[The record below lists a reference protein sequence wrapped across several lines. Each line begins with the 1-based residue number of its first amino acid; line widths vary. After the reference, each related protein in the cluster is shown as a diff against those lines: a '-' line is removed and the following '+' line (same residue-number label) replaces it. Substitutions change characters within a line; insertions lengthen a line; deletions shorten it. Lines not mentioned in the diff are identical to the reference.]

1 MGKIDWKVEKIVWI
15 IKALFLA
22 YLTSGILL
30 LLMALAVYKLEWG
43 EQIVSAGVI
52 VVYVFSNLAA
62 GIYSGKK
69 FGHRRFLAGLVCGVL
84 YAILLCLVSAIV
96 YRDISGNVGNMA
108 VTLLVC
114 SGSGMVGGMIS

>member
-22 YLTSGILL
+22 YLISGISL

-43 EQIVSAGVI
+43 EQIVLAGVV
-52 VVYVFSNLAA
+52 VVYVFSNLVA
-62 GIYSGKK
+62 GIYIGKK

>member
-1 MGKIDWKVEKIVWI
+1 MGKIDWKAEKIVWI
-15 IKALFLA
+15 IKALFLS
-22 YLTSGILL
+22 YLLSGILL

-43 EQIVSAGVI
+43 EQIVSVGVI
-52 VVYVFSNLAA
+52 VVYVLSNLAG
-62 GIYSGKK
+62 GIYAGKK

>member
-1 MGKIDWKVEKIVWI
+1 MGKIDWKVEKFVWI

-22 YLTSGILL
+22 YLLSGILL

-52 VVYVFSNLAA
+52 VVYVLANLAG
-62 GIYSGKK
+62 GIYAGKK
-69 FGHRRFLAGLVCGVL
+69 FGHRRFLAGLICGVL
-84 YAILLCLVSAIV
+84 YAALLCLISVLV
-96 YRDISGNVGNMA
+96 YHETSGNVGNIA
-108 VTLLVC
+108 VLLLVC

>member
-22 YLTSGILL
+22 YLISGISL

-43 EQIVSAGVI
+43 EQIVLAGVV

-62 GIYSGKK
+62 GIYIGKK

-96 YRDISGNVGNMA
+96 YRDISGNFGNMA

>member
-1 MGKIDWKVEKIVWI
+1 MGKFNWKAKKIVWI
-15 IKALFLA
+15 IKALFLS
-22 YLTSGILL
+22 YLLSGIML
-30 LLMALAVYKLEWG
+30 LLMALAVYKLEWE

-52 VVYVFSNLAA
+52 VVYVISNLAA
-62 GIYSGKK
+62 GIYAGKK
-69 FGHRRFLAGLVCGVL
+69 FGQRRFLAGMVCGAL